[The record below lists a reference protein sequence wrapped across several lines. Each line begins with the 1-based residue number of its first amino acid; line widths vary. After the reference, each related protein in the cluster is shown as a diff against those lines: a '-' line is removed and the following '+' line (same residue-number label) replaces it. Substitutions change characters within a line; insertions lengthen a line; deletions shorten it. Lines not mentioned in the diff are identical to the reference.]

1 MANLLGFG
9 YKAPSP
15 VDKPYFNEA
24 SNSDLLKA
32 KIHARGKNPELTG
45 YDAMGKPRTSA
56 WGRALASGLVSVGE
70 GIKNLTPRDIL
81 NAPYNAVTAIPSVL
95 GGLASS
101 VGKSMETMVKPSG
114 SLYKYPG
121 MTGLSPVSPAQQK
134 ATTDTTLN
142 LMGLSAVPGTA
153 ARIAGKEV
161 ARSDSTLGMF
171 LGESAVT
178 ADKAALT
185 KAKKMTEAGKSRD
198 SVLKQTGWF
207 KDSADKRWKF
217 EISDIDARLAAVP
230 ANVYRE
236 QNLLNK
242 LLSGNRMFSSR
253 KNYLDQVLDHPELY
267 KAYPSLR
274 DIEFDLVKDLTK
286 YDGSLGT
293 YTPGGFGRTASIQLD
308 AKLTEDAVARM
319 LRLERKLK
327 KDTASYKEQ
336 MEYGAFRETYPDYL
350 SLDEWVKRERKENGD
365 EFATAEQMAK
375 AEEVGY
381 DQYFGADYQ
390 RDLFDNFSPNIA
402 DNAVYA
408 KSTMLHEVQH
418 AIQDLE
424 NFAMGGGTGSK
435 RYVEDSTKKG
445 MERKEALGTL
455 ANALKDEKGN
465 VKPRYKASKETRI
478 LDEMVTDVAEELKS
492 LGMYVNTGEG
502 PRAIRNFR
510 PLRSE
515 MIDSKTD
522 TRSSSRQQKDTQI
535 PLLGDKIWLQV
546 QNGKVIKG
554 DTPEVPIK
562 DLHNQ
567 LMENGATLNQ
577 ADRLMKDIKAVY
589 GFQND
594 LPKYFGVG
602 GDRHNVVKKD
612 YGQWDSSEKHIPTAL
627 ASPTERYLR
636 IAGEAEARNVQ
647 ARARFSPEKLR
658 EYGPWKSIDVTNPD
672 LLTAVTRVPEN
683 FSYTRPTLTSPT
695 ETSKFRYFKGDR

>member
-1 MANLLGFG
+1 MVSLFGFG
-9 YKAPSP
+9 YTPPSA
-15 VDKPYFNEA
+15 VDKPYFTEP
-24 SNSDLLKA
+24 SKGDLAKA
-32 KIHARGKNPELTG
+32 KLARDAKDLPTG
-45 YDAMGKPRTSA
+45 YANLIGSGIISA
-56 WGRALASGLVSVGE
+56 VE
-70 GIKNLTPRDIL
+70 GARKLTPRDIL

-101 VGKSMETMVKPSG
+101 VGKSMETMVKPSDA
-114 SLYKYPG
+114 LYKYPG

-134 ATTDTTLN
+134 ATTDTGLN

-171 LGESAVT
+171 LGESAKT

-185 KAKKMTEAGKSRD
+185 KAKKMTKDGKSRD
-198 SVLKQTGWF
+198 SILKQTGWF

-230 ANVYRE
+230 ANVYRGDKMFGGD
-236 QNLLNK
+236 K
-242 LLSGNRMFSSR
+242 LFDNRR
-253 KNYLDQVLDHPELY
+253 NYLDQVLNHPELY
-267 KAYPSLR
+267 KAYPFLR
-274 DIEFDLVKDLTK
+274 DIEFDLVRGLTK
-286 YDGSLGT
+286 GDNGTMGS
-293 YTPGGFGRTASIQLD
+293 YSGGPFQGSSGRTASIQLD
-308 AKLTEDAVARM
+308 ARLTQDGVARM
-319 LRLERKLK
+319 LELERKLK
-327 KDTASYKEQ
+327 KDTASYREQ
-336 MEYGAFRETYPDYL
+336 IEYGAFRDTYPDYL

-365 EFATAEQMAK
+365 GFANAEQMAV
-375 AEEVGY
+375 AEKVGY
-381 DQYFGADYQ
+381 DEYFGADYQ

-418 AIQDLE
+418 AIQDAE

-435 RYVEDSTKKG
+435 RYVEKSTKRG

-455 ANALKDEKGN
+455 ANALKDKKGK
-465 VKPRYKASKETRI
+465 VMPRYKASKETRI